1 MGGEEGE
8 GESVASLEVEDDQ
21 EDAPARTQR
30 EDYKMPIFSQS
41 VFCFQSTVSPF
52 AGRGR
57 MSFAFLGFRAEAAFF
72 LLYFLFFSYS
82 FACIDFVIILIGCFD
97 FAVGLGFFRDFFLSV
112 SFLFLHTHSSFIF
125 SSCASDM
132 M

>member
-1 MGGEEGE
+1 MGGGEGE

-97 FAVGLGFFRDFFLSV
+97 FAVGLGFFAIFSICFLSFLTYSLEFYFFFLC
-112 SFLFLHTHSSFIF
+112 F
-125 SSCASDM
+125 
-132 M
+132 

>member
-1 MGGEEGE
+1 MGGGEGE

-57 MSFAFLGFRAEAAFF
+57 MSFAFLGFRTEAAFF
-72 LLYFLFFSYS
+72 LLYFLFFL
-82 FACIDFVIILIGCFD
+82 IPLLVLIL
-97 FAVGLGFFRDFFLSV
+97 S
-112 SFLFLHTHSSFIF
+112 SFLLDALISQW
-125 SSCASDM
+125 A
-132 M
+132 